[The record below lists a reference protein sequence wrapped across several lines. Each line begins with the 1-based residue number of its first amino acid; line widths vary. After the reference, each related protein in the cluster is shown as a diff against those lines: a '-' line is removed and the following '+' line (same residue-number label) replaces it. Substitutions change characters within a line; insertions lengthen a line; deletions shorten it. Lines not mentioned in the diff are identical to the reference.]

1 LVTPPAA
8 RLLGMVEQELL
19 LSGDVWVLAGHFLR
33 PIEDYLAD
41 ENGLTLLLPALLR
54 TK

>member
-1 LVTPPAA
+1 LSHLRW
-8 RLLGMVEQELL
+8 RLPEIVEQELL
-19 LSGDVWVLAGHFLR
+19 PSGDVWGLAGHFLR